1 MATRE
6 ENLKKINE
14 ELEKLDDEQL
24 EEIAGG
30 KHIMYPPRTLKLV
43 NDPVANKNATLIGV

>member
-6 ENLKKINE
+6 ENLKKINAE
-14 ELEKLDDEQL
+14 IEKLDDEQL

-30 KHIMYPPRTLKLV
+30 KHIMYPPRPSKLV
-43 NDPVANKNATLIGV
+43 NDPVANQNATLIGV